1 MSDKKVA
8 VLLPCYNEEITIK
21 KVINDFRR
29 ELPNADIYVYN
40 NNSRDKSY
48 EIAKSE
54 GAIVINEFK
63 QGKGHVVR
71 SMFRDIEADIFVM
84 VDADD
89 TYPAE
94 AVHDLIKIV
103 EENKADMVIGDRLS
117 NGTYEK
123 ENKRNFHG
131 FGNALVKNTVNFI
144 FKTNLND
151 IMTGYRVFNR
161 DFVKNMPVL
170 SPGFEIETEMTFHAL
185 DRNYRIVEVP
195 IEYRD
200 RPSGSSSKL
209 NTFSDG
215 FKVLLTIFKM
225 FKNYRPLSFFS
236 IVAAVLFVIALI
248 LGVPI
253 FVEFFKTGMVARFP
267 TAMLATGI
275 VICGMLSL
283 SIGIILDTIVRQ
295 HKENLELIRNVN
307 RVVYEKSKE

>member
-8 VLLPCYNEEITIK
+8 VLLPCYNEEVTIK
-21 KVINDFRR
+21 KVINDFKK
-29 ELPNADIYVYN
+29 ELPKADIYVYN
-40 NNSRDKSY
+40 NNSKDKSY
-48 EIAKSE
+48 EIAKKE

-71 SMFRDIEADIFVM
+71 SMFRDIEADIYVM
-84 VDADD
+84 VDSDD
-89 TYPAE
+89 TYPAD
-94 AVHDLIKIV
+94 AVHKLIKIV
-103 EENKADMVIGDRLS
+103 EQNKADMVIGDRLS

-144 FKTNLND
+144 FKTKLND

-161 DFVKNMPVL
+161 DFVKNIPVL

-185 DRNYRIVEVP
+185 DRNYKIVEVP

-200 RPSGSSSKL
+200 RPKGSSSKL

-215 FKVLLTIFKM
+215 IKVLCTIFKM
-225 FKNYRPLSFFS
+225 FKNYRPLSFFTIIS
-236 IVAAVLFVIALI
+236 FIFFILGLV

-253 FVEFFKTGMVARFP
+253 CVEFFKTGIVERFP
-267 TAMLATGI
+267 TAILATGI
-275 VICGMLSL
+275 VLCGMLSL

-295 HKENLELIRNVN
+295 HKENLELIRNMN
-307 RVVYEKSKE
+307 RVIYEKNKE

>member
-1 MSDKKVA
+1 MDNEKIA

-21 KVINDFRR
+21 KVINDFKK
-29 ELPNADIYVYN
+29 ELPKAEIYVYN
-40 NNSRDKSY
+40 NNSKDKSY
-48 EIAKSE
+48 EIAKNE
-54 GAIVINEFK
+54 GAIVVNEFK

-71 SMFRDIEADIFVM
+71 SMFRDIDADIYVM

-94 AVHDLIKIV
+94 AVHELINV
-103 EENKADMVIGDRLS
+103 VRDGKADMVIGDRLS
-117 NGTYEK
+117 NGTYGK

-131 FGNALVKNTVNFI
+131 FGNALVKNTINFI
-144 FKTNLND
+144 FKTKLND
-151 IMTGYRVFNR
+151 IMTGYRVFNK

-195 IEYRD
+195 IQYRD
-200 RPSGSSSKL
+200 RPSGSESKL

-225 FKNYRPLSFFS
+225 FKNYKPLAFFS
-236 IVAAVLFVIALI
+236 ILSLIMFVIALV
-248 LGVPI
+248 LGIPL
-253 FVEFFKTGMVARFP
+253 FVEFFETGIVARFP
-267 TAMLATGI
+267 TAILATGI
-275 VICGMLSL
+275 VICAMLSL

-295 HKENLELIRNVN
+295 HKENLELIRNIN
-307 RVVYEKSKE
+307 RGIYGKSEK